1 MRRKFSLVSA
11 RILSAALVLS
21 TVAQSPIA
29 DARIKI
35 DPKISVRQSFSDN
48 LSLNDN
54 AKDSGFI
61 TTISPGLA
69 VTFESPRVQGS
80 FTYELDYR
88 LGIGT
93 PVFDKFR
100 HNAIGRVNAEVLRE
114 FLYIETGVVA
124 TLLTQD
130 PRGSLST
137 NPDNNN
143 RNINNVFSGFVGPYI
158 RQRLG
163 DFAQFQGGYR
173 FSTTLLEDQQNT
185 SFLGSGDILNS
196 TRQLGAD
203 SDSHDFYATLNSGD
217 AFQRFRWNVQ
227 AGYQLENI
235 KDNVQERYRSRNINI
250 GAEYPINRYL
260 SLLGSAGYEKTQS
273 TVLESIVTEARDP
286 LTNALIP
293 GTVASLQIG
302 PNRVQNYGTDGL
314 VWDAGFRFSPT
325 PRTDLTVRG
334 GRRFGDTT
342 FNVSGLK
349 KIGKKSEIAVSYGDS
364 LDSLGRLLT
373 RELGNLT
380 TSTALGGQFRT
391 GVFPLSFN
399 DPVTGLFSNGR
410 LAINSATFRNRTANV
425 SYRFISSPWS
435 AGGSV
440 YLQRRQLLRISQLPN
455 QPPLEPG
462 VLGRNDSS
470 LGANLN
476 ISRIFKAGHTL
487 DLNILAERNTF
498 ALVEA
503 RKDSFWSTQLG
514 YKYKLSDRVVA
525 SALAT
530 RNQRRSNQA
539 FSSSTENAISI
550 GLTATF

>member
-1 MRRKFSLVSA
+1 MRRNFPRISMRIVSVTMVMA
-11 RILSAALVLS
+11 TAAQ
-21 TVAQSPIA
+21 APIA

-48 LSLNDN
+48 LSLNDRQ
-54 AKDSGFI
+54 KDSGFI
-61 TTISPGLA
+61 TTITPGLA
-69 VTFESPRVQGS
+69 VTFESPRIQGS
-80 FTYELDYR
+80 LTYELDYR

-93 PVFDKFR
+93 SVLDKFR
-100 HNAIGRVNAEVLRE
+100 HNAIGRVNAELLRE
-114 FLYIETGVVA
+114 FLYLETGVVA
-124 TLLTQD
+124 TLLSQD

-143 RNINNVFSGFVGPYI
+143 RNINNVFSGFVGPYV
-158 RQRLG
+158 RQRFS
-163 DFAQFQGGYR
+163 DFAEFQGGYR
-173 FSTTLLEDQQNT
+173 FSTTLLEDQQNA

-203 SDSHDFYATLNSGD
+203 SDNHDFYATLNSGD

-235 KDNVQERYRSRNINI
+235 NDNVKERFRSRNLNL
-250 GAEYPINRYL
+250 GAEYPINRHL
-260 SLLGSAGYEKTQS
+260 SLLGSVGYEKTQS

-286 LTNALIP
+286 LTNILIP

-302 PNRVQNYGTDGL
+302 PNRVQNFGSDGV

-325 PRTDLTVRG
+325 PRTDITVRG

-349 KIGKKSEIAVSYGDS
+349 KIGKKSEISVSYGDT

-373 RELGNLT
+373 RELGNVT

-435 AGGSV
+435 ANGTI

-462 VLGRNDSS
+462 VLGRNDSALGGS
-470 LGANLN
+470 LG
-476 ISRIFKAGHTL
+476 ISRLFKAGHTL

-525 SALAT
+525 TASAT

-539 FSSSTENAISI
+539 VSNSTENAISI